1 MLTSFIGRIAKLPEG
16 IERTLKEGNI
26 MGTIISK
33 SMARELVD
41 KNGVDVD
48 KLVERLVNAAVAE
61 LANYYYYTI
70 LRLSLLGA
78 EGEAFKKIIED
89 IRYEDRNHFEVLVP
103 RIYELGGALPN
114 ITEFNLQQSVLLPN
128 TIIDSGNIR
137 ALLET
142 LLKSVEGSVRNYTEI
157 CNITCGKDN
166 RTYALALAILHEE
179 IRHQIWFLEFFGQG
193 VGELSK
199 GEAPRGSSPF
209 VSKFLQVGNNKLQV
223 VNNL

>member
-1 MLTSFIGRIAKLPEG
+1 
-16 IERTLKEGNI
+16 
-26 MGTIISK
+26 MGTVINK
-33 SMARELVD
+33 SMARDLVD

-48 KLVERLVNAAVAE
+48 KLIDKLVNAAVTE

-89 IRYEDRNHFEVLVP
+89 IRCEDRNHFEVLVP

-114 ITEFNLQQSVLLPN
+114 VTEFNLQQGVLLPN
-128 TIIDSGNIR
+128 AVIDPGNIR

-142 LLKSVEGSVRNYTEI
+142 LIKSFEGSVRNYTEI

-179 IRHQIWFLEFFGQG
+179 IRHQIWFLEFFGHG
-193 VGELSK
+193 VGEVSES
-199 GEAPRGSSPF
+199 GNPRGSSPF
-209 VSKFLQVGNNKLQV
+209 VSKFLQAGNNKLQV
-223 VNNL
+223 VNN